1 MSLFFLSA
9 LILIISQFLV
19 MHDDIANQE
28 ELFDKIFSSC
38 FELKDEKLP

>member
-1 MSLFFLSA
+1 
-9 LILIISQFLV
+9 

-38 FELKDEKLP
+38 FELKDEKLPYEIHLKVKSNVKTL